1 MTQLPESV
9 HLLQY
14 LIDPAVRLG
23 TANATVR
30 AIQRDLAN
38 AIQSGQIRLG
48 AKFCLTK
55 PGSYARRLLLRN
67 KAMGYTV
74 VSMAWAPGQTTPIH
88 DHAGIWCVEGVVQ
101 GEISVIRYKLER
113 QDGNLFRFLGRDPIS
128 AGVGSTGSL
137 IPPDEYHVLAN
148 KTSSIALTLHVYGG
162 EMDHCNVYSPRPSG
176 WYECTRH
183 QLTYD
188 I

>member
-14 LIDPAVRLG
+14 LIDPAVCLG

-55 PGSYARRLLLRN
+55 PGSYALVCC
-67 KAMGYTV
+67 YVT
-74 VSMAWAPGQTTPIH
+74 
-88 DHAGIWCVEGVVQ
+88 
-101 GEISVIRYKLER
+101 
-113 QDGNLFRFLGRDPIS
+113 
-128 AGVGSTGSL
+128 
-137 IPPDEYHVLAN
+137 
-148 KTSSIALTLHVYGG
+148 
-162 EMDHCNVYSPRPSG
+162 RP
-176 WYECTRH
+176 
-183 QLTYD
+183 
-188 I
+188 